1 MPFTGRSL
9 AKELDFTGAELLE
22 IVGLAHDL
30 KAERKEGR
38 EQQRLRG
45 KGIVLIFEKTST
57 RTRCA
62 FEVAAAQQGAMT
74 TYLPPD
80 GSQMGR
86 KESVAD
92 TARVLGRMYD
102 AIEYRG
108 FAQSTVE
115 TLVQYSGVPVYNGLT
130 DDFHPT
136 QMLADLLT
144 MTEHAPDK
152 RINEVALCYLGD
164 ARNNM
169 GNSTL
174 VTGALVGM
182 DVRLAAPRSL
192 WPADALIDQA
202 RLIAETTGARITVT
216 EDVDE
221 GVRGVDFVSTDVWV
235 SMGEPESVWRERID
249 LLRPYRIDAAL
260 IARSDNAGTKLLH
273 CLPAYHDDSTE
284 VGRLVAELS
293 GLDDGIEVSDEVFEG
308 PASVVWDQAENRMHS
323 IKAVLVA
330 TLT

>member
-1 MPFTGRSL
+1 MPFAGRSL
-9 AKELDFTGAELLE
+9 AKELDFTGAELMEL
-22 IVGLAHDL
+22 VGLARDL
-30 KAERKEGR
+30 KAERAEGR

-62 FEVAAAQQGAMT
+62 FEVAASQQGAMT

-86 KESVAD
+86 KESIAD

-130 DDFHPT
+130 DEFHPT

-144 MTEHAPDK
+144 MTEHVPDK
-152 RINEVALCYLGD
+152 DINEVALCYLGD

-192 WPADALIDQA
+192 WPADPLIDQA
-202 RLIAETTGARITVT
+202 RAIASATGARITVT

-221 GVRGVDFVSTDVWV
+221 GVSGVDFVSTDVWV
-235 SMGEPESVWRERID
+235 SMGEQESVWRERID
-249 LLRPYRIDAAL
+249 LLRPYRIDATL
-260 IARSDNAGTKLLH
+260 MDRSGNAEVKLLH
-273 CLPAYHDDSTE
+273 CLPAYHDTSTE
-284 VGRLVAELS
+284 VGRLAADLS
-293 GLDDGIEVSDEVFEG
+293 GLDDGIEVSEEIFEG

-330 TLT
+330 TLV